1 MAGADPWYVEAFR
14 EGYLRLYPHRD
25 LPSARRETG
34 FLVQQGLRGRVF
46 DLCCGFGRHTLALRE
61 RGFDVLG
68 MDLSPELLAHAAQ
81 SPGWEL
87 LRGRLLRGDARV
99 LPFADASFDS
109 VVNLFSS
116 FGYFGEQGDKQV
128 LLEIARVLAPG
139 GFLALDLMNPAY
151 VRARLVPYSR
161 SERGGALLVESRSL
175 SAGGQL
181 VVKDVELHNESGI
194 VRWREE
200 VRLYEPEEI
209 LRWLDAAGLRQNAVY
224 GDFDGSALAAGSSRQ
239 LVLAQRI

>member
-1 MAGADPWYVEAFR
+1 LAPADPWYVEAFR

-25 LPSARRETG
+25 LQSARREAG

-68 MDLSPELLAHAAQ
+68 MDLSPELLAHAAH

-87 LRGRLLRGDARV
+87 LRGRLLRGDARI
-99 LPFADASFDS
+99 LPCADASFDS

-128 LLEIARVLAPG
+128 LLEIARVLRPG

-181 VVKDVELHNESGI
+181 VEKDVELHNESGI
-194 VRWREE
+194 VRWREQ

-209 LRWLDAAGLRQNAVY
+209 LRWLDAAGLRQSAAF
-224 GDFDGSALAAGSSRQ
+224 GDFDGSPLTAASSRQ